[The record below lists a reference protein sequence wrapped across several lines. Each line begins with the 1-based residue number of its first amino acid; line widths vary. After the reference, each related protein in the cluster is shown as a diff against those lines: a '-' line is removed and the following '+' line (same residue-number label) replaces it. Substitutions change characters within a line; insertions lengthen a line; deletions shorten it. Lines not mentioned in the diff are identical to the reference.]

1 MKQKLLKLIKK
12 LIRKNNIFFVG
23 ATDILPPPLSKEE
36 EDKLLELKENGNI
49 KAKDK
54 LIEHNLRLVV
64 FLAKRYENTK
74 VDLEDLVSIGSI
86 GLIKGIN
93 TYKRGK
99 NIKLATYCSRCID
112 NEILMHL
119 RKNKKIDNV
128 NGKSKITAGILGI
141 FLGCYGV
148 HNFYLGY
155 NGKAIAQ
162 LLITLLSLFLLSW
175 VSAIWGLIEGILI
188 LTGNIKKDASGN
200 DLID

>member
-1 MKQKLLKLIKK
+1 MNYCFNCGKKVNEVQDVCLNCGVNLK
-12 LIRKNNIFFVG
+12 
-23 ATDILPPPLSKEE
+23 
-36 EDKLLELKENGNI
+36 
-49 KAKDK
+49 KD
-54 LIEHNLRLVV
+54 
-64 FLAKRYENTK
+64 
-74 VDLEDLVSIGSI
+74 
-86 GLIKGIN
+86 
-93 TYKRGK
+93 
-99 NIKLATYCSRCID
+99 
-112 NEILMHL
+112 
-119 RKNKKIDNV
+119 KKIDNV

-141 FLGCYGV
+141 FLGCFGV

>member
-1 MKQKLLKLIKK
+1 M
-12 LIRKNNIFFVG
+12 N
-23 ATDILPPPLSKEE
+23 
-36 EDKLLELKENGNI
+36 
-49 KAKDK
+49 
-54 LIEHNLRLVV
+54 
-64 FLAKRYENTK
+64 
-74 VDLEDLVSIGSI
+74 
-86 GLIKGIN
+86 
-93 TYKRGK
+93 
-99 NIKLATYCSRCID
+99 YCSNCGKKV
-112 NEILMHL
+112 NENQDVCLNCGVNL
-119 RKNKKIDNV
+119 KKDKKIDNV

-162 LLITLLSLFLLSW
+162 LLITLISLFLLSW

>member
-1 MKQKLLKLIKK
+1 MNYCFNCGKKVNENQDVCLTCGVNLK
-12 LIRKNNIFFVG
+12 
-23 ATDILPPPLSKEE
+23 
-36 EDKLLELKENGNI
+36 
-49 KAKDK
+49 KD
-54 LIEHNLRLVV
+54 
-64 FLAKRYENTK
+64 
-74 VDLEDLVSIGSI
+74 
-86 GLIKGIN
+86 
-93 TYKRGK
+93 
-99 NIKLATYCSRCID
+99 
-112 NEILMHL
+112 
-119 RKNKKIDNV
+119 KKIDNV

>member
-1 MKQKLLKLIKK
+1 MNYCFNCGKK
-12 LIRKNNIFFVG
+12 V
-23 ATDILPPPLSKEE
+23 
-36 EDKLLELKENGNI
+36 
-49 KAKDK
+49 
-54 LIEHNLRLVV
+54 
-64 FLAKRYENTK
+64 
-74 VDLEDLVSIGSI
+74 
-86 GLIKGIN
+86 
-93 TYKRGK
+93 
-99 NIKLATYCSRCID
+99 
-112 NEILMHL
+112 NEVQDVCLNCGVNL

-188 LTGNIKKDASGN
+188 LTGNIKKMH
-200 DLID
+200 LVMI

>member
-1 MKQKLLKLIKK
+1 MNYCFNCGKK
-12 LIRKNNIFFVG
+12 V
-23 ATDILPPPLSKEE
+23 
-36 EDKLLELKENGNI
+36 
-49 KAKDK
+49 
-54 LIEHNLRLVV
+54 
-64 FLAKRYENTK
+64 
-74 VDLEDLVSIGSI
+74 
-86 GLIKGIN
+86 
-93 TYKRGK
+93 
-99 NIKLATYCSRCID
+99 
-112 NEILMHL
+112 NEVQDVCLNCGVNL

-175 VSAIWGLIEGILI
+175 VSTIWGLIEGILI

>member
-1 MKQKLLKLIKK
+1 M
-12 LIRKNNIFFVG
+12 N
-23 ATDILPPPLSKEE
+23 
-36 EDKLLELKENGNI
+36 
-49 KAKDK
+49 
-54 LIEHNLRLVV
+54 
-64 FLAKRYENTK
+64 
-74 VDLEDLVSIGSI
+74 
-86 GLIKGIN
+86 
-93 TYKRGK
+93 
-99 NIKLATYCSRCID
+99 YCSNCGKKV
-112 NEILMHL
+112 NENQDVCLNCGVNL
-119 RKNKKIDNV
+119 KKDKKIDSV

-141 FLGCYGV
+141 FLGCFGV

>member
-1 MKQKLLKLIKK
+1 MNYCFNCGKK
-12 LIRKNNIFFVG
+12 V
-23 ATDILPPPLSKEE
+23 
-36 EDKLLELKENGNI
+36 
-49 KAKDK
+49 
-54 LIEHNLRLVV
+54 
-64 FLAKRYENTK
+64 
-74 VDLEDLVSIGSI
+74 
-86 GLIKGIN
+86 
-93 TYKRGK
+93 
-99 NIKLATYCSRCID
+99 
-112 NEILMHL
+112 NEVQDVCLNCGVNL

-155 NGKAIAQ
+155 NVKAIAQ

>member
-1 MKQKLLKLIKK
+1 MNYCFNCGKK
-12 LIRKNNIFFVG
+12 V
-23 ATDILPPPLSKEE
+23 
-36 EDKLLELKENGNI
+36 
-49 KAKDK
+49 
-54 LIEHNLRLVV
+54 
-64 FLAKRYENTK
+64 
-74 VDLEDLVSIGSI
+74 
-86 GLIKGIN
+86 
-93 TYKRGK
+93 
-99 NIKLATYCSRCID
+99 
-112 NEILMHL
+112 NEVQDVCLNCGVNL

-188 LTGNIKKDASGN
+188 LTGNIKKDASGY

>member
-1 MKQKLLKLIKK
+1 MNYCFNCGKKVNENQDVCLNCGVNLK
-12 LIRKNNIFFVG
+12 
-23 ATDILPPPLSKEE
+23 
-36 EDKLLELKENGNI
+36 
-49 KAKDK
+49 
-54 LIEHNLRLVV
+54 
-64 FLAKRYENTK
+64 
-74 VDLEDLVSIGSI
+74 
-86 GLIKGIN
+86 
-93 TYKRGK
+93 
-99 NIKLATYCSRCID
+99 ID
-112 NEILMHL
+112 
-119 RKNKKIDNV
+119 KKIDNV

-141 FLGCYGV
+141 FLGCFGV

>member
-1 MKQKLLKLIKK
+1 MNYCFNCGKK
-12 LIRKNNIFFVG
+12 VNDVQDVCLNCGVN
-23 ATDILPPPLSKEE
+23 
-36 EDKLLELKENGNI
+36 
-49 KAKDK
+49 
-54 LIEHNLRLVV
+54 
-64 FLAKRYENTK
+64 
-74 VDLEDLVSIGSI
+74 
-86 GLIKGIN
+86 
-93 TYKRGK
+93 
-99 NIKLATYCSRCID
+99 
-112 NEILMHL
+112 L

-141 FLGCYGV
+141 FLGCFGV

-162 LLITLLSLFLLSW
+162 LLITLLSIFLLSW

>member
-1 MKQKLLKLIKK
+1 M
-12 LIRKNNIFFVG
+12 N
-23 ATDILPPPLSKEE
+23 
-36 EDKLLELKENGNI
+36 
-49 KAKDK
+49 
-54 LIEHNLRLVV
+54 
-64 FLAKRYENTK
+64 
-74 VDLEDLVSIGSI
+74 
-86 GLIKGIN
+86 
-93 TYKRGK
+93 
-99 NIKLATYCSRCID
+99 YCSNCGKKV
-112 NEILMHL
+112 NENQDVCLNCGVNL
-119 RKNKKIDNV
+119 KKDKKIDNV

-141 FLGCYGV
+141 SLGCFGV

>member
-1 MKQKLLKLIKK
+1 MNYCFNCGKKVNENQDVCLNCGVNLK
-12 LIRKNNIFFVG
+12 
-23 ATDILPPPLSKEE
+23 
-36 EDKLLELKENGNI
+36 
-49 KAKDK
+49 KD
-54 LIEHNLRLVV
+54 
-64 FLAKRYENTK
+64 
-74 VDLEDLVSIGSI
+74 
-86 GLIKGIN
+86 
-93 TYKRGK
+93 
-99 NIKLATYCSRCID
+99 
-112 NEILMHL
+112 
-119 RKNKKIDNV
+119 KKIDNV

>member
-1 MKQKLLKLIKK
+1 MNYCFNCGKK
-12 LIRKNNIFFVG
+12 V
-23 ATDILPPPLSKEE
+23 
-36 EDKLLELKENGNI
+36 
-49 KAKDK
+49 
-54 LIEHNLRLVV
+54 
-64 FLAKRYENTK
+64 
-74 VDLEDLVSIGSI
+74 
-86 GLIKGIN
+86 
-93 TYKRGK
+93 
-99 NIKLATYCSRCID
+99 
-112 NEILMHL
+112 NEVQDVCLNCGVNL

-162 LLITLLSLFLLSW
+162 LLITLLSLFLFSW